1 MDSKRR
7 KIRYHLCEFLGLKSL
22 LAHHKLLVG
31 YKWNWLAHILRWFL
45 HSLPPSPPLQPQP
58 QPHPLWVVW
67 RINVV
72 DWGFWDL
79 PVRSFWGRRR
89 SNLMWGLG
97 SREIKPSFCLLLL
110 LLLIKSH
117 EVYTYEEAPP
127 RLHLMEA
134 LPYYHCTIHWKLFM
148 TWLWM
153 NCNQVTKLSSILCKL
168 SSTFL
173 LVLPRSSIPPSWVVI
188 RSITRSMNRSV
199 LAGSWFF
206 YKDFWVQV

>member
-97 SREIKPSFCLLLL
+97 SREIKSSFCLLLL
-110 LLLIKSH
+110 LLIIKSH
-117 EVYTYEEAPP
+117 EVYIYEEAPQAP
-127 RLHLMEA
+127 LNGSPTLLPLHHLLE
-134 LPYYHCTIHWKLFM
+134 
-148 TWLWM
+148 
-153 NCNQVTKLSSILCKL
+153 
-168 SSTFL
+168 TFYG
-173 LVLPRSSIPPSWVVI
+173 LVVDEL
-188 RSITRSMNRSV
+188 
-199 LAGSWFF
+199 
-206 YKDFWVQV
+206 